1 MLQITGGAHGIGRA
15 IAIELAKYGCNIAV
29 ADVDM
34 KGALETVEELH
45 LLGVKAFP
53 YEVIIH
59 NMVLQWHIQTGKTK
73 DVIYS
78 RRFSG

>member
-34 KGALETVEELH
+34 EGALETVEELH

-53 YEVIIH
+53 
-59 NMVLQWHIQTGKTK
+59 
-73 DVIYS
+73 
-78 RRFSG
+78 